1 MKKFY
6 ILAMMLCLLILPAT
20 VMAAPSENAQAFAS
34 EEAVSTQWINT
45 MLTNKDANGAYNM
58 MSAEAKKSVKAADL
72 QKAEQRMAQELGN
85 LKETR
90 FVAWTR
96 FDNVDQMTYL
106 MSFDKTKAARCE
118 LIFNKKGELDS
129 FVLTP
134 LNTDNAKN
142 AKADTKKK

>member
-6 ILAMMLCLLILPAT
+6 IIAMMLCLLILPAT
-20 VMAAPSENAQAFAS
+20 VMAAPSQNAQAFAN

-45 MLTNKDANGAYNM
+45 MLTNKDANGAYAM

-72 QKAEQRMAQELGN
+72 QKAEQRMAKELGS

-106 MSFDKTKAARCE
+106 MSFDKTKAVRCE

-129 FVLTP
+129 FILAP
-134 LNTDNAKN
+134 INTDNAKN